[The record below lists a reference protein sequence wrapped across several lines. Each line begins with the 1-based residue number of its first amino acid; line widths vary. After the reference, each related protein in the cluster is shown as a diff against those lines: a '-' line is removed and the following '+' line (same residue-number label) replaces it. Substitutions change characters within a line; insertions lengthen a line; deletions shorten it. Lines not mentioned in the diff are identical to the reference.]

1 MVYTTMA
8 NREITLFSYVR
19 ELIKNYDFRDELGIL
34 AMKNTHIIIIIERD
48 LDDANEKHFYDDE
61 FLSSYWVEFFA
72 LT

>member
-1 MVYTTMA
+1 
-8 NREITLFSYVR
+8 
-19 ELIKNYDFRDELGIL
+19 LIKNYDFRDELGIL

-48 LDDANEKHFYDDE
+48 LDDANEEHFYDDE